1 MDGAEILLESMKR
14 EGVDVL
20 FGISGGAILPIYDAL
35 GKQQDI
41 WSILTRHEQGA
52 GHMAEGYA
60 RATGR
65 VGTCIGTSGPGATN
79 LVTAITDAYM
89 DSTPTVFLSGQVAS
103 ANIGKDAFQ
112 ECDTFGITMP
122 IVKHSYLLKRV
133 EDIPRVV
140 KEAYHI
146 ARTGRP
152 GPVLIDIPKDISE
165 GHFPGVFEY
174 PESVNLR
181 GYKPETP
188 GAPEQIKAAAALI
201 AEAKQPVLYVGNGVN
216 SGDAAD
222 ELMEFATKIDCP
234 VTTTLLGRGAFPGG
248 HPLALD
254 MLGMHGTAY
263 ANWAVHESDLIIA
276 LGARFDDRVTGNP
289 AKFAPNAKVVHVDI
303 DQAELSKIRFAQIGI
318 WGDVKTVIKQLTAA
332 VAPKQHPE
340 WNKMVGEWKEA
351 APLTYEQTGSKLK
364 PQFVL
369 EELAKATKGE
379 AIMTTD
385 VGQHQMWAA
394 QYYNPQNTRSFITS
408 GGLGTMGFGYPA
420 AIGAKVGCIMEHRDP
435 DTEVWCITGDGSFQ
449 MNIQELA
456 TGVLY
461 DIPVKIAVLNNSALG
476 MVRQWQKLFYSK
488 RWSGI
493 DLSKCPDFAKVAEA
507 YSTTGMTITEPDEVA
522 DAIREAQKNPGTVV
536 MNFMTDTEEDVY
548 PMIPGGKTVHDLR
561 LSGDGKS
568 VPVGGW
574 PRNGS
579 NGNGA
584 QELADAPTA
593 LESTTD
599 GNAPDEA
606 VETAESGGYTEE
618 WNDDLKAGQI
628 KI

>member
-1 MDGAEILLESMKR
+1 MNGAEALLASLKQ

-60 RATGR
+60 RATGK
-65 VGTCIGTSGPGATN
+65 VGCCIGTSGPGATN
-79 LVTAITDAYM
+79 LVTAITDAFM

-103 ANIGKDAFQ
+103 KNIGKDAFQ
-112 ECDTFGITMP
+112 ECDMYGITMP
-122 IVKHSYLLKRV
+122 IVKHSYMVKRTA
-133 EDIPRVV
+133 DIPRIV
-140 KEAYHI
+140 KEAFYI

-152 GPVLIDIPKDISE
+152 GPVLIDIPKDMGE
-165 GHFPGVFEY
+165 NEFGEFLY
-174 PESVNLR
+174 PESVHLR
-181 GYKPETP
+181 GYNPELPAAT
-188 GAPEQIKAAAALI
+188 EQIAAAAKLI

-216 SGDAAD
+216 QAGAAD
-222 ELMEFATKIDCP
+222 DLIALAEKLQCP

-248 HPLALD
+248 HALALD

-263 ANWAVHESDLIIA
+263 ANWAVHESDLLIA
-276 LGARFDDRVTGNP
+276 LGARFDDRVTGDP
-289 AKFAPNAKVVHVDI
+289 SKFAPNAKVIHVDI
-303 DQAELSKIRFAQIGI
+303 DEAELGKIRFAQVPIL
-318 WGDVKTVIKQLTAA
+318 GDVKTVIKQLTAA
-332 VAPKQHPE
+332 VSPKQHPQWLE
-340 WNKMVGEWKEA
+340 TLSQWKRD
-351 APLTYEQTGSKLK
+351 APLTYEKTGKLK

-369 EELAKATKGE
+369 SELQKATDGE

-394 QYYNPQNTRSFITS
+394 QYYNPKQTRSFITS
-408 GGLGTMGFGYPA
+408 GGLGTMGYGYPA
-420 AIGAKVGCIMEHRDP
+420 AIGAKVGCMDK
-435 DTEVWCITGDGSFQ
+435 EVWCITGDGSFQ

-507 YSTTGMTITEPDEVA
+507 YSATGITVTEADEVA
-522 DAIREAQKNPGTVV
+522 DAIRQAQQNPGTVV
-536 MNFMTDTEEDVY
+536 LNFMTDTEEDVY
-548 PMIPGGKTVHDLR
+548 PMIPGGKTVHDMR
-561 LSGDGKS
+561 LDGSGKP
-568 VPVGGW
+568 VPVGGF
-574 PRNGS
+574 S
-579 NGNGA
+579 S
-584 QELADAPTA
+584 ADMEEI
-593 LESTTD
+593 L
-599 GNAPDEA
+599 
-606 VETAESGGYTEE
+606 ETATASDYAGE
-618 WNDDLKAGQI
+618 WNDDLKSGQRVI
-628 KI
+628 

>member
-1 MDGAEILLESMKR
+1 MKR

-35 GKQQDI
+35 GKQSDI

-165 GHFPGVFEY
+165 GQFPGVFEY
-174 PESVNLR
+174 PESVTLR
-181 GYKPETP
+181 GYHPETP

-201 AEAKQPVLYVGNGVN
+201 AAAKQPVIYAGNGVN

-222 ELMEFATKIDCP
+222 ELMQFATKIDCP

-289 AKFAPNAKVVHVDI
+289 AHFAPNAKVIHVDI

-318 WGDVKTVIKQLTAA
+318 WGDVKTVIKQLTGA
-332 VAPKQHPE
+332 VAAKQNPQ
-340 WNKMVGEWKEA
+340 WNKMIGEWKEA
-351 APLTYEQTGSKLK
+351 APLSYEQTGSKLK

-394 QYYNPQNTRSFITS
+394 QYYNPKNTRSFITS
-408 GGLGTMGFGYPA
+408 GGLGTMGYGYPA

-435 DTEVWCITGDGSFQ
+435 NTEVWCITGDGSFQ

-493 DLSKCPDFAKVAEA
+493 DLSKCPDFHKIAEA

-548 PMIPGGKTVHDLR
+548 PMIPGGKSVHEMR
-561 LSGDGKS
+561 VNGGGKAI
-568 VPVGGW
+568 PVGGW
-574 PRNGS
+574 AR
-579 NGNGA
+579 NGNGV
-584 QELADAPTA
+584 QELAEAPTA
-593 LESTTD
+593 LESTTN
-599 GNAPDEA
+599 GHAPDAA

>member
-1 MDGAEILLESMKR
+1 MKR

-35 GKQQDI
+35 GKQSDI

-174 PESVNLR
+174 PESVTLR
-181 GYKPETP
+181 GYHPETP

-201 AEAKQPVLYVGNGVN
+201 AAAKQPVIYAGNGVN

-222 ELMEFATKIDCP
+222 ELMQFATKIDCP

-289 AKFAPNAKVVHVDI
+289 AHFAPNAKVIHVDI

-318 WGDVKTVIKQLTAA
+318 WGDVKTVITQLTAA
-332 VAPKQHPE
+332 VAPKQNPE
-340 WNKMVGEWKEA
+340 WNKMIGEWKEN
-351 APLTYEQTGSKLK
+351 APLVYEQKGSKLK

-394 QYYNPQNTRSFITS
+394 QYYNPKNTRSFITS
-408 GGLGTMGFGYPA
+408 GGLGTMGYGYPA

-435 DTEVWCITGDGSFQ
+435 NTEVWCITGDGSFQ

-493 DLSKCPDFAKVAEA
+493 DLSKCPDFHKIAEA

-548 PMIPGGKTVHDLR
+548 PMIPGGKTIHDLK
-561 LSGDGKS
+561 LSGDSKA
-568 VPVGGW
+568 VPIGGW
-574 PRNGS
+574 KRDA

-584 QELADAPTA
+584 QAPEDAPTA

-599 GNAPDEA
+599 GHAPDAA
-606 VETAESGGYTEE
+606 VESAESGGYVEE

>member
-165 GHFPGVFEY
+165 AHFPGVFEY
-174 PESVNLR
+174 PETVTLR
-181 GYKPETP
+181 GYHPETP

-201 AEAKQPVLYVGNGVN
+201 AAAKQPVIYAGNGVN

-222 ELMEFATKIDCP
+222 ELMQLATKIDCP

-289 AKFAPNAKVVHVDI
+289 AHFAPNAKVIHVDI

-318 WGDVKTVIKQLTAA
+318 WGDVKTVITQLTAA
-332 VAPKQHPE
+332 VAPKQNPE
-340 WNKMVGEWKEA
+340 WNKMIGEWKEN
-351 APLTYEQTGSKLK
+351 APLVYEQKGSKLK

-394 QYYNPQNTRSFITS
+394 QYYNPKNTRSFITS
-408 GGLGTMGFGYPA
+408 GGLGTMGYGYPA

-435 DTEVWCITGDGSFQ
+435 NTEVWCITGDGSFQ

-548 PMIPGGKTVHDLR
+548 PMIPGGKTIHDLK
-561 LSGDGKS
+561 LSGDGKA
-568 VPVGGW
+568 VPIGGF
-574 PRNGS
+574 RR
-579 NGNGA
+579 NGNGVA
-584 QELADAPTA
+584 AAEALTA
-593 LESTTD
+593 LENTTN
-599 GNAPDEA
+599 GHAPDDA

>member
-1 MDGAEILLESMKR
+1 MNGAEALLESLKR

-65 VGTCIGTSGPGATN
+65 VGCCIGTSGPGATN

-89 DSTPTVFLSGQVAS
+89 DSTPVVFLSGQVAS
-103 ANIGKDAFQ
+103 PNIGKDAFQ
-112 ECDTFGITMP
+112 ECDMFGITMP
-122 IVKHSYLLKRV
+122 IVKHSYMVKRTA
-133 EDIPRVV
+133 DIPRIV
-140 KEAYHI
+140 KEAFYI

-152 GPVLIDIPKDISE
+152 GPVLIDIPKDMGE
-165 GHFPGVFEY
+165 NELGEFFY

-181 GYKPETP
+181 GYNPEMPAAT
-188 GAPEQIKAAAALI
+188 EQIKAAAELI
-201 AEAKQPVLYVGNGVN
+201 ASAKQPVIYAGNGVN
-216 SGDAAD
+216 ASDAAD
-222 ELMEFATKIDCP
+222 DLMAFAEKIDAP

-263 ANWAVHESDLIIA
+263 ANWAIHHADLIIA

-289 AKFAPNAKVVHVDI
+289 KKFAPDAKIIHVDI
-303 DQAELSKIRFAQIGI
+303 DEAELGKIRFAQVPIL
-318 WGDVKTVIKQLTAA
+318 GDVKTVIKQLSEA
-332 VAPKQHPE
+332 VAPKKNAQ
-340 WNKMVGEWKEA
+340 WLSQVAQWKKD
-351 APLTYEQTGSKLK
+351 APLTYEKDGHLK

-369 EELAKATKGE
+369 EEIAKATAGE

-394 QYYNPQNTRSFITS
+394 QYYNPKNTRSFITS
-408 GGLGTMGFGYPA
+408 GGLGTMGYGYPA
-420 AIGAKVGCIMEHRDP
+420 AIGAKVGCLDK
-435 DTEVWCITGDGSFQ
+435 EVWCITGDGSFQ

-456 TGVLY
+456 TGVIY
-461 DIPVKIAVLNNSALG
+461 DIPVKVAVLNNSSLG
-476 MVRQWQKLFYSK
+476 MVRQWQKMFYEK

-493 DLSKCPDFAKVAEA
+493 DLTKCPDFEKIAQA
-507 YSTTGMTITEPDEVA
+507 YSATGVTIREADEVA

-536 MNFMTDTEEDVY
+536 MNFLTDKEEDVF
-548 PMIPGGKTVHDLR
+548 PMIPGGKTIHDMVLDR
-561 LSGDGKS
+561 SNKAVS
-568 VPVGGW
+568 VPTIGGAA
-574 PRNGS
+574 NVA
-579 NGNGA
+579 A
-584 QELADAPTA
+584 QEIL
-593 LESTTD
+593 
-599 GNAPDEA
+599 
-606 VETAESGGYTEE
+606 ETATASEYTSE
-618 WNDDLKAGQI
+618 WNDDLASG
-628 KI
+628 KITG

>member
-1 MDGAEILLESMKR
+1 MDGAEALLESLKR
-14 EGVDVL
+14 EGVDAL

-35 GKQQDI
+35 GKQEDI

-65 VGTCIGTSGPGATN
+65 VGCCIGTSGPGATN

-89 DSTPTVFLSGQVAS
+89 DSTPTVFLSGQVHS

-122 IVKHSYLLKRV
+122 IVKHSYLVKRSA
-133 EDIPRVV
+133 DIPRIV
-140 KEAYHI
+140 KEAFHI

-152 GPVLIDIPKDISE
+152 GPVLIDLPKDITE
-165 GHFPGVFEY
+165 GLIGGPFEY
-174 PESVNLR
+174 PETVNLR
-181 GYKPETP
+181 GYQPF
-188 GAPEQIKAAAALI
+188 APAATEQIDAAVKLI

-216 SGDAAD
+216 AADAAD
-222 ELMEFATKIDCP
+222 DLLRLAEKINCP

-248 HPLALD
+248 HALALD

-263 ANWAVHESDLIIA
+263 ANWAIHEADLIIA
-276 LGARFDDRVTGNP
+276 LGVRFDDRVTGNP
-289 AKFAPNAKVVHVDI
+289 KKWAPNAKIIHVDI
-303 DQAELSKIRFAQIGI
+303 DAAELGKIRFAQVPI
-318 WGDVKTVIKQLTAA
+318 WGDVKTVIGQITEKVAVKQN
-332 VAPKQHPE
+332 QI
-340 WNKMVGEWKEA
+340 WNARLDQWKID
-351 APLTYEQTGSKLK
+351 APLTYEKIGKLK

-369 EELAKATKGE
+369 EEIAKATRGE

-394 QYYNPQNTRSFITS
+394 QYYNPKQTRSFITS
-408 GGLGTMGFGYPA
+408 GGLGTMGYGYPA
-420 AIGAKVGCIMEHRDP
+420 AIGAKVGCLMGHRPPETD
-435 DTEVWCITGDGSFQ
+435 VWCITGDGSFQ

-461 DIPVKIAVLNNSALG
+461 DIPVKIAVLNNSSLG
-476 MVRQWQKLFYSK
+476 MVRQWQKMFYSK

-507 YSTTGMTITEPDEVA
+507 YSTKGVTITDYDEVA
-522 DAIREAQKNPGTVV
+522 DAVLMAQKDPGTVV
-536 MNFMTDTEEDVY
+536 LNFLTDAEEDVF
-548 PMIPGGKTVHDLR
+548 PMIPGGKTVHDLI
-561 LSGDGKS
+561 LDSSGKAI
-568 VPVGGW
+568 PVGGMKV
-574 PRNGS
+574 NGI
-579 NGNGA
+579 NGR
-584 QELADAPTA
+584 DK
-593 LESTTD
+593 
-599 GNAPDEA
+599 EA
-606 VETAESGGYTEE
+606 SEILETATSGEYVDE
-618 WNDDLKAGQI
+618 WNDDLRAGQL

>member
-165 GHFPGVFEY
+165 GQFPGVFEY
-174 PESVNLR
+174 PDSVTLR
-181 GYKPETP
+181 GYQPETP

-216 SGDAAD
+216 SGNAAD

-289 AKFAPNAKVVHVDI
+289 AKFAPNAKVIHVDI

-332 VAPKQHPE
+332 VAPKHHPQ
-340 WNKMVGEWKEA
+340 WNKLVGEWKEA
-351 APLTYEQTGSKLK
+351 APLAYEKAEGKLK

-394 QYYNPQNTRSFITS
+394 QYYNPKNTRSFITS
-408 GGLGTMGFGYPA
+408 GGLGTMGYGYPA
-420 AIGAKVGCIMEHRDP
+420 AIGAKVGCIMGHRDP

-493 DLSKCPDFAKVAEA
+493 DLSKCPDFEKIAQA
-507 YSTTGMTITEPDEVA
+507 YSTTGVTITEPDEVA

-561 LSGDGKS
+561 MNGDGKS

-574 PRNGS
+574 PRNG
-579 NGNGA
+579 NGKQA
-584 QELADAPTA
+584 LEDAPTA
-593 LESTTD
+593 LESTTN
-599 GNAPDEA
+599 GHAPEA
-606 VETAESGGYTEE
+606 AIETAESNEYVEE